1 MANKTL
7 FSSIKSKF
15 TRTDTVN
22 EAGGRAY
29 KFTPKHALAQMAAT
43 GCFNGVFYA
52 SAQSQLDEMRAAV
65 DQVDDNTENA
75 MYFEAAAG
83 ESTAASAAPPTAAR
97 PSSRTTTRTAW
108 ASEW

>member
-29 KFTPKHALAQMAAT
+29 QFTPTIGSDWLNT
-43 GCFNGVFYA
+43 
-52 SAQSQLDEMRAAV
+52 SWV
-65 DQVDDNTENA
+65 DRSVRGD
-75 MYFEAAAG
+75 
-83 ESTAASAAPPTAAR
+83 
-97 PSSRTTTRTAW
+97 
-108 ASEW
+108 

>member
-43 GCFNGVFYA
+43 GCFNGVYYA
-52 SAQSQLDEMRAAV
+52 SAESQLDEMRKLI
-65 DQVDDNTENA
+65 DQVDDNVFLAKLAVYARRACLHE
-75 MYFEAAAG
+75 G
-83 ESTAASAAPPTAAR
+83 HASGAVGRAVQA
-97 PSSRTTTRTAW
+97 
-108 ASEW
+108 